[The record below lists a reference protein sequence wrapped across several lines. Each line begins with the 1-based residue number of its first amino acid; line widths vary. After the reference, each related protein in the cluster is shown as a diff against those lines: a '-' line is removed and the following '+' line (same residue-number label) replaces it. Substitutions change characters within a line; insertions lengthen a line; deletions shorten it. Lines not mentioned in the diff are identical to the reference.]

1 MNKAARLPVF
11 ERGLGRLKLAMKST
25 ITNMGRPVGG
35 VVGERFKW
43 DDDYLNDTWVKTKQV
58 HSLASLGYR
67 HSPSSQVKL
76 EQIAAVSEVHGLFTP
91 ECVQA
96 LQTICTNLESHAG
109 NSDWIISRRTR
120 GVTALSPFVSDM
132 MNSRRFLLAMSR
144 IAGLPLL
151 PYPMLT
157 PRSQVNYFYPA
168 GEQEKQ
174 AQLGMWHTDGT
185 NFVLNILLTA
195 QDNYTGGEFL
205 YHEGAIDTFNRESP
219 QADRVREA
227 GLPQPGDAL
236 YIYGSRLFHGVMPVR
251 TGRRMSL
258 VLSFHCPHSIKDSN
272 RFWHLASDDGIPL
285 TVKNWG
291 RLQRALNQSVAEQ
304 YAQLGLEPI
313 TFEELY
319 GDMQP

>member
-1 MNKAARLPVF
+1 MNKAERLPVF
-11 ERGLGRLKLAMKST
+11 ERGLGRLKLAVKST
-25 ITNMGRPVGG
+25 VANRGSSVTAIPA
-35 VVGERFKW
+35 ERFTW
-43 DDDYLNDTWVKTKQV
+43 DDAYLNEEQAQIQRI
-58 HSLASLGYR
+58 HSLASLGYQR
-67 HSPSSQVKL
+67 SPSSQASV
-76 EQIAAVSEVHGLFTP
+76 EQITAVSAVQGLFTP
-91 ECVQA
+91 VCVQA

-120 GVTALSPFVSDM
+120 GVTALSPFISDM
-132 MNSRRFLLAMSR
+132 MTSRRFLLAMSR
-144 IAGLPLL
+144 IAGVPLL

-168 GEQEKQ
+168 REHEEQ

-195 QDNYTGGEFL
+195 QDDYTGGQFL
-205 YHEGAIDTFNRESP
+205 YHDGPVDTFNRDAP
-219 QADRVREA
+219 QADLVREA

-258 VLSFHCPHSIKDSN
+258 VLSFHCPYSIKDSN

-313 TFEELY
+313 TFEELH
-319 GDMQP
+319 GNVQS